1 MKLAFLYLLLA
12 IFFGFI
18 SFAGVPKYGCFIG
31 DCAKIY
37 SVTFDSISFV
47 LFAFLFSFLGLK
59 RLLKNS
65 EFKNLN
71 KYGSNDLSNF
81 DG

>member
-1 MKLAFLYLLLA
+1 VKLAFLYLALA
-12 IFFGFI
+12 ILFGFV
-18 SFAGVPKYGCFIG
+18 SFAGIPKYGCFIG

-37 SVTFDSISFV
+37 SVTLDSISFIFFA
-47 LFAFLFSFLGLK
+47 LFFSFLCLK

-65 EFKNLN
+65 ETKHLN
-71 KYGSNDLSNF
+71 KYGSNDLGNF

>member
-1 MKLAFLYLLLA
+1 MKLAFLYLVLA
-12 IFFGFI
+12 ILFGFI
-18 SFAGVPKYGCFIG
+18 SFAGIPKYECFIG
-31 DCAKIY
+31 DCTKIY
-37 SVTFDSISFV
+37 SVTLDSISFM
-47 LFAFLFSFLGLK
+47 LFAFLFSFLCLK